1 MAVEDKYVDTNL
13 AAGDKTAGITGAGG
27 TVVTVFERFEVAA
40 ADDNGSVYRV
50 FTVPSNAIP
59 LRGGAVEHDSI
70 TGGTDFE
77 FGLYNSGVGGTAV
90 DIDCFLGSTTFAN
103 TTAQDPFS
111 LAITVDNEGKTFWEI
126 AGATSDPK
134 KTYDWAITANT
145 VGSGA
150 GTISVFAQYLIP

>member
-1 MAVEDKYVDTNL
+1 MAVEDKYVNSDL
-13 AAGDKTAGITGAGG
+13 SGGDKAEQITQGGAQI
-27 TVVTVFERFEVAA
+27 VTIHERFEVAV

-50 FTVPSNAIP
+50 FRIPSNAIP

-70 TGGTDFE
+70 TGGTDYE
-77 FGLYNSGVGGTAV
+77 YGLYDEGVGGAEADLDV
-90 DIDCFLGSTTFAN
+90 FLGTTTHAN

-111 LAITVDNEGKTFWEI
+111 LAIDVDNEGKPVWELLGET
-126 AGATSDPK
+126 ADTNK
-134 KTYDWAITANT
+134 VYDWAITANT